1 MIKKILTN
9 ILLNNF
15 KSIFYIL
22 IKSKYEFLLPDYINF
37 VLKKNTPLG
46 KKGENIKLFFDQI
59 ITPNVI
65 KNGSW
70 DIFIVNFIKKFSKK
84 KISYSFIDV
93 GANIGLMSRQILNVG
108 IKINSIFCFEPEI
121 NNFLLLKK
129 NVGFFNES
137 FFFNYAL
144 GNTKKDK
151 AKLYLDPLNKG
162 NYSLSKQNVK
172 REYRNIKI
180 INANTIIKKIIRSNR
195 VDNIIYKSD
204 TQGKDIEIFLSLDAD
219 ILKKIKIICIE
230 ISNFNFDKID
240 FLSKILEFKIIY
252 DESGVKLNKNL
263 LINKLE
269 KKIEFNLLACRN

>member
-1 MIKKILTN
+1 MIKKILTK

-15 KSIFYIL
+15 KSVFYIL
-22 IKSKYEFLLPDYINF
+22 IKSKYEFLLPDHINF

-93 GANIGLMSRQILNVG
+93 GANIGLMSRQILNTG

-129 NVGFFNES
+129 NVGFFKES
-137 FFFNYAL
+137 FFFNFAL
-144 GNTKKDK
+144 GSTNKDK
-151 AKLYLDPLNKG
+151 AKLYLDSLNKG
-162 NYSLSKQNVK
+162 NYSLSKQNIK
-172 REYRNIKI
+172 REYCNIKI
-180 INANTIIKKIIRSNR
+180 ISANTIIKKIIRNNR
-195 VDNIIYKSD
+195 VNNIIYKSD
-204 TQGKDIEIFLSLDAD
+204 TQGKDIEIFLSLDSD

-269 KKIEFNLLACRN
+269 QKNEFNLLACRN

>member
-1 MIKKILTN
+1 MIKKILTKF
-9 ILLNNF
+9 LLNNF
-15 KSIFYIL
+15 KSVFYIL
-22 IKSKYEFLLPDYINF
+22 IKSKYEFLLPGHINF

-93 GANIGLMSRQILNVG
+93 GANIGLMSRQILNAG

-129 NVGFFNES
+129 NVGFFKES
-137 FFFNYAL
+137 FFFNFAL
-144 GNTKKDK
+144 GNTNKDK
-151 AKLYLDPLNKG
+151 AKLYLDSLNKG
-162 NYSLSKQNVK
+162 NYSLSKQNIK
-172 REYRNIKI
+172 REYCNIKI
-180 INANTIIKKIIRSNR
+180 ISANTIIKKIIRNNR
-195 VDNIIYKSD
+195 VNNIIYKSD
-204 TQGKDIEIFLSLDAD
+204 TQGKDIEIFLSLDSD

-269 KKIEFNLLACRN
+269 QKNEFNLLACRN

>member
-37 VLKKNTPLG
+37 VLKKKTPLG

-70 DIFIVNFIKKFSKK
+70 DIFVVNFIKKFSKK

-93 GANIGLMSRQILNVG
+93 GANIGLMSRQILKTG

-121 NNFLLLKK
+121 RNFLLLKK
-129 NVGFFNES
+129 NVGFFKES
-137 FFFNYAL
+137 FFFNFAL
-144 GNTKKDK
+144 GNTKRDK

-162 NYSLSKQNVK
+162 NYSLSKQNTK
-172 REYRNIKI
+172 GEYCNIKI
-180 INANTIIKKIIRSNR
+180 INANTIIKKIIRNNK
-195 VDNIIYKSD
+195 VNNIIYKSD

-230 ISNFNFDKID
+230 ISNFNFNKID
-240 FLSKILEFKIIY
+240 FLSRILEFKIIY

-269 KKIEFNLLACRN
+269 QKNEFNLLACRN

>member
-15 KSIFYIL
+15 KSIFYIF
-22 IKSKYEFLLPDYINF
+22 IKSKYEFLLPEHINF

-70 DIFIVNFIKKFSKK
+70 DIFIINFIKKFSKK

-93 GANIGLMSRQILNVG
+93 GANIGLVSRQILNAD
-108 IKINSIFCFEPEI
+108 IKIKSIFCFEPEI
-121 NNFLLLKK
+121 SNFLLLKK
-129 NVGFFNES
+129 NVDFFKNS
-137 FFFNYAL
+137 FFFNFAL
-144 GNTKKDK
+144 GNTKKNK

-162 NYSLSKQNVK
+162 NYSLSKQNIN
-172 REYRNIKI
+172 REYCNIKI
-180 INANTIIKKIIRSNR
+180 INANTIIKKIIRNNKIN
-195 VDNIIYKSD
+195 NIIYKSD

-230 ISNFNFDKID
+230 ISHFNFNKID
-240 FLSKILEFKIIY
+240 FLSRILEFKIIY

-269 KKIEFNLLACRN
+269 QKNEFNLLACRN

>member
-1 MIKKILTN
+1 MIKKILTK

-15 KSIFYIL
+15 KSVFYIL
-22 IKSKYEFLLPDYINF
+22 IKSKYEFLLPDHINF

-93 GANIGLMSRQILNVG
+93 GANIGLMSRQILNAG
-108 IKINSIFCFEPEI
+108 IKIKSIFCFEPEI

-129 NVGFFNES
+129 NVGFFKES
-137 FFFNYAL
+137 FFFNFAL

-151 AKLYLDPLNKG
+151 TKLYLDPLNKG
-162 NYSLSKQNVK
+162 NYSLSKQNIK
-172 REYRNIKI
+172 KEYCYIKI
-180 INANTIIKKIIRSNR
+180 ISANTIIKKIIRNNR
-195 VDNIIYKSD
+195 VNNIIYKSD
-204 TQGKDIEIFLSLDAD
+204 TQGKDIKIFLSLDAD

-269 KKIEFNLLACRN
+269 EKNEFNLLACRN

>member
-22 IKSKYEFLLPDYINF
+22 IKSKYEFLLPEHINF
-37 VLKKNTPLG
+37 VLKKNIPLG

-70 DIFIVNFIKKFSKK
+70 DIFIINFIKKFSKK

-93 GANIGLMSRQILNVG
+93 GANIGLVSRQILNAG
-108 IKINSIFCFEPEI
+108 IKIKSIFCFEPEI
-121 NNFLLLKK
+121 SNFLLLKK
-129 NVGFFNES
+129 NVNFFKKS
-137 FFFNYAL
+137 FFFNFAL
-144 GNTKKDK
+144 GNTKKNK

-162 NYSLSKQNVK
+162 NYSLSKENIK
-172 REYRNIKI
+172 REYCNIKI
-180 INANTIIKKIIRSNR
+180 INANTIIKKIIRNNKIN
-195 VDNIIYKSD
+195 NIIYKSD

-230 ISNFNFDKID
+230 ISNFNFNKID
-240 FLSKILEFKIIY
+240 FLTRILEFKIIY

-269 KKIEFNLLACRN
+269 QKNEFNLLACRN

>member
-93 GANIGLMSRQILNVG
+93 GANIGLMSRQILKTG

-121 NNFLLLKK
+121 SNFLLLKK
-129 NVGFFNES
+129 NVGFFKES
-137 FFFNYAL
+137 FFL
-144 GNTKKDK
+144 TLLWETPK
-151 AKLYLDPLNKG
+151 
-162 NYSLSKQNVK
+162 
-172 REYRNIKI
+172 
-180 INANTIIKKIIRSNR
+180 
-195 VDNIIYKSD
+195 
-204 TQGKDIEIFLSLDAD
+204 EI
-219 ILKKIKIICIE
+219 
-230 ISNFNFDKID
+230 
-240 FLSKILEFKIIY
+240 
-252 DESGVKLNKNL
+252 KLN
-263 LINKLE
+263 
-269 KKIEFNLLACRN
+269 FT

>member
-15 KSIFYIL
+15 KRIFYIL
-22 IKSKYEFLLPDYINF
+22 IKSKYEFLLPGYINF
-37 VLKKNTPLG
+37 ILKKNTPLG

-70 DIFIVNFIKKFSKK
+70 DIFIINFIKKFSKK
-84 KISYSFIDV
+84 NISYSFIDV
-93 GANIGLMSRQILNVG
+93 GANIGLISRQILNTN
-108 IKINSIFCFEPEI
+108 IKIKSIFCFEPEI

-129 NVGFFNES
+129 NINFFKKS
-137 FFFNYAL
+137 FFFNFAL
-144 GNTKKDK
+144 GNTKRNK

-162 NYSLSKQNVK
+162 NYSLSKQNIK
-172 REYRNIKI
+172 REYCNIKI
-180 INANTIIKKIIRSNR
+180 INANTIIKKIIRNNK
-195 VDNIIYKSD
+195 VNNIIYKSD

-230 ISNFNFDKID
+230 ISNFNFDKIY
-240 FLSKILEFKIIY
+240 FLSRILEFKIIY

-269 KKIEFNLLACRN
+269 QKNEFNLLACRN

>member
-1 MIKKILTN
+1 
-9 ILLNNF
+9 LLNNF
-15 KSIFYIL
+15 KSVFYIL
-22 IKSKYEFLLPDYINF
+22 IKSKYEFLLPDHINF

-93 GANIGLMSRQILNVG
+93 GANIGLMSRQILNAG

-129 NVGFFNES
+129 NVGFFKES
-137 FFFNYAL
+137 FFFNFAL
-144 GNTKKDK
+144 GSTNKDK
-151 AKLYLDPLNKG
+151 AKLYLDSLNKG
-162 NYSLSKQNVK
+162 NYSLSKKNIK
-172 REYRNIKI
+172 REYCNIKI
-180 INANTIIKKIIRSNR
+180 ISANTVIKKIIRNNR
-195 VDNIIYKSD
+195 VNNIIYKSD
-204 TQGKDIEIFLSLDAD
+204 TQGKDIEIFLSLDSD

-269 KKIEFNLLACRN
+269 QKNEFNLLACRN

>member
-1 MIKKILTN
+1 MIKKILTK

-15 KSIFYIL
+15 KSVFYIL
-22 IKSKYEFLLPDYINF
+22 IKSKYEFLLPGHINF

-93 GANIGLMSRQILNVG
+93 GANIGLMSRQILNAG

-129 NVGFFNES
+129 NVGFFKES
-137 FFFNYAL
+137 FFFNFAL
-144 GNTKKDK
+144 GNANKDK
-151 AKLYLDPLNKG
+151 AKLYLDSLNKG
-162 NYSLSKQNVK
+162 NYSLSKQNIK
-172 REYRNIKI
+172 REYCNIKI
-180 INANTIIKKIIRSNR
+180 ISANTIIKKIIRNNR
-195 VDNIIYKSD
+195 VNNIIYKSD
-204 TQGKDIEIFLSLDAD
+204 TQGKDIEIFLSLDSD

-269 KKIEFNLLACRN
+269 QKNEFNLLACRN

>member
-1 MIKKILTN
+1 MIKKILTK

-15 KSIFYIL
+15 KSVFYIL
-22 IKSKYEFLLPDYINF
+22 IKSKYEFLLPGHINF

-93 GANIGLMSRQILNVG
+93 GANIGLMSRQILNAG

-129 NVGFFNES
+129 NVGFFKES
-137 FFFNYAL
+137 FFFNFAL
-144 GNTKKDK
+144 GNTNKDK
-151 AKLYLDPLNKG
+151 AKLYLDSLNKG
-162 NYSLSKQNVK
+162 NYSLSKQNIK
-172 REYRNIKI
+172 REYCNIKI
-180 INANTIIKKIIRSNR
+180 ISANTIIKKIIRNNR
-195 VDNIIYKSD
+195 VNNIIYKSD
-204 TQGKDIEIFLSLDAD
+204 TQGKDIEIFLSLDSD

-269 KKIEFNLLACRN
+269 QKNEFNLLACRN

>member
-15 KSIFYIL
+15 KSIFYIF
-22 IKSKYEFLLPDYINF
+22 IKSKYEFLLPEHINF

-70 DIFIVNFIKKFSKK
+70 DIFIINFIKKFSKK

-93 GANIGLMSRQILNVG
+93 GANIGLVSRQILNAG
-108 IKINSIFCFEPEI
+108 IKIKSIFCFEPEI
-121 NNFLLLKK
+121 SNFLLLKK
-129 NVGFFNES
+129 NVDFFKKS
-137 FFFNYAL
+137 FFFNFAL
-144 GNTKKDK
+144 GNTKKNK

-162 NYSLSKQNVK
+162 NYSLSNQNTK
-172 REYRNIKI
+172 REYCNIKI
-180 INANTIIKKIIRSNR
+180 INANTIIKKIIRNNKIN
-195 VDNIIYKSD
+195 NIIYKSD

-230 ISNFNFDKID
+230 ISHFNFNKID
-240 FLSKILEFKIIY
+240 FLSRILEFKIIY

-269 KKIEFNLLACRN
+269 QKNEFNLLACRN